1 MGRERSWSW
10 RIPCGYYGSSSLAS
24 AGTGLL
30 SSLIPLVVGGLL
42 AGILALGGTA
52 LLTTLFQTTVNIIG
66 RKLPI
71 DDLSE
76 LDEEQA
82 RLLFKITDRQLL
94 SNLLGN
100 IQAPAP
106 APVPTSPL
114 LGLLGGGSTG
124 NVDLASL
131 LGGSTG
137 GGDVVN

>member
-1 MGRERSWSW
+1 M
-10 RIPCGYYGSSSLAS
+10 
-24 AGTGLL
+24 
-30 SSLIPLVVGGLL
+30 
-42 AGILALGGTA
+42 
-52 LLTTLFQTTVNIIG
+52 LTTLFQTTVNIIG
-66 RKLPI
+66 RKLPM

-82 RLLFKITDRQLL
+82 RLLSKITDRQLL

-131 LGGSTG
+131 LGGSTV
-137 GGDVVN
+137 GGDVVNQIAMQVRRRMIGSAVQYNKLYVGGAAASGAVHKQWSSRSSTD